1 MLQIL
6 RFALLGILVILKTFF
21 FSSLQV
27 TFEHTSAVVLVVL
40 CPCLLPPTPPSRWV
54 GLVGVAPCCAPLP
67 PVSLRARPSDL
78 SQVLRVSRW
87 VLLRAL
93 AWGMEGGC
101 HWRHA
106 DLLGMELGSVTEALA
121 LGTGRASVTGD
132 TLGLWGSC
140 LPLHLLGSWAL
151 IGVGWL
157 GMDSPWRWPRH
168 VLCSVPGLSWGP
180 HPGPGGIGA
189 APGLGGVPPGASH

>member
-1 MLQIL
+1 MQIL

-21 FSSLQV
+21 FSCLQV

-121 LGTGRASVTGD
+121 LGRGVPLSLG
-132 TLGLWGSC
+132 TLWAFGGHACLCICWGAGHSLVWAGL
-140 LPLHLLGSWAL
+140 
-151 IGVGWL
+151 GWIPHGGGL
-157 GMDSPWRWPRH
+157 AM
-168 VLCSVPGLSWGP
+168 CSVQCQVSP
-180 HPGPGGIGA
+180 
-189 APGLGGVPPGASH
+189 GVPTLARGA